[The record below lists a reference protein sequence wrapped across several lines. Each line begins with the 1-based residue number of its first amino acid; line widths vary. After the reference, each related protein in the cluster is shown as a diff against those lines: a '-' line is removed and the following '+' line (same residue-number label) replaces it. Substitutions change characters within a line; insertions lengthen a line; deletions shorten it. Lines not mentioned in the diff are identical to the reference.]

1 MKAALYQGIQNIEI
15 TELPDYEC
23 DEDGVVLK
31 NIYSSICGTDVAVY
45 QHGLGLGHRVTVGGE
60 FGHETVCRIYSVG
73 KNVTDFKVGERV
85 YPYPLLVTGDKSR
98 AGTISGFSEYI
109 YCPNPQWEE
118 TLYHIN

>member
-45 QHGLGLGHRVTVGGE
+45 QHGLGLGHRVTVGVNLDTKQ
-60 FGHETVCRIYSVG
+60 FVG
-73 KNVTDFKVGERV
+73 FI
-85 YPYPLLVTGDKSR
+85 L
-98 AGTISGFSEYI
+98 
-109 YCPNPQWEE
+109 
-118 TLYHIN
+118 